1 MELELARDNLF
12 AARVDAG
19 LVSPNLQVEIQAI
32 AAR

>member
-1 MELELARDNLF
+1 MELAWDNLF
-12 AARVDAG
+12 AVLADAG